1 MGSDP
6 GVEGDGRYFFQ
17 DRDQQ
22 DGGDPVRVR
31 SKISGQGRIRVD
43 QEGDGN
49 DDIGTD
55 DMGRCNGERDAVI
68 LKKIMVKYHLSS
80 EAAEKY
86 VYAPR

>member
-22 DGGDPVRVR
+22 DGGDSVCVR
-31 SKISGQGRIRVD
+31 SKISGQGRIGVD
-43 QEGDGN
+43 QGGDGN

-55 DMGRCNGERDAVI
+55 DMERCNGERDAVI
-68 LKKIMVKYHLSS
+68 LKKIMAKYHLSS

-86 VYAPR
+86 VYALR